1 MNGFKNI
8 AFHKW
13 AGRQGISDE
22 ALNEAIKEMNQG
34 SYEANL
40 GSNVYQ
46 KRISIGNKGK
56 SSGVRTIL
64 AFKVNDKAFFI
75 YGFAKSKKENID
87 EKELKA
93 LKRLA
98 TIYLNLTEEELSRTI
113 LRGELIKIEVN
124 NG

>member
-1 MNGFKNI
+1 MNSFKNI

-13 AGRQGISDE
+13 AEKQGLSDE
-22 ALNEAIKEMNQG
+22 ILNETIKEMNQG
-34 SYEANL
+34 GYEANL
-40 GSNVYQ
+40 GGNVYK

-56 SSGVRTIL
+56 SGGVRTIL
-64 AFKVNDKAFFI
+64 AFKVHDKAFFI

-87 EKELKA
+87 ENELKA
-93 LKRLA
+93 LKKLA
-98 TIYLNLTEEELSRTI
+98 TIYLNLIEEELSRTI